1 MFAKLQITVL
11 CLLFIKMFLAVWYE
25 NVKIRNFTLSLN
37 FFGEQEDSFLYVT
50 WYIYTVLLFFYIS
63 PVIVYNFFNLWQ
75 LWLYMCRAWPRW
87 IKICNTG
94 VLTWAQWVNDP
105 PCLCEGASSIFRS
118 FTHWCGIDHRC
129 GSYLIPGQGT
139 FICCRGSWKRTKEK
153 KKICN
158 TVSVSDYTGKNSRLR
173 PVVEIFILVL

>member
-1 MFAKLQITVL
+1 MLTFYKDVLSCLIWKCEDQKFYFKLK
-11 CLLFIKMFLAVWYE
+11 LLWGTRRLFPVCYLI
-25 NVKIRNFTLSLN
+25 
-37 FFGEQEDSFLYVT
+37 
-50 WYIYTVLLFFYIS
+50 YIYSALIFYIS

-118 FTHWCGIDHRC
+118 LTHWCGIDHRC